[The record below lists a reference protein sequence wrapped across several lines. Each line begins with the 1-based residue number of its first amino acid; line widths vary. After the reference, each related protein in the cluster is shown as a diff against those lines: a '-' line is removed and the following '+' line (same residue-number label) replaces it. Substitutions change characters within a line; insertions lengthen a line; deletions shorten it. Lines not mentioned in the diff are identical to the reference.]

1 VGMGPAANNS
11 EHTVEQGGR
20 PSARWSLHLL
30 GGFALSPHLSGQKVP
45 LPGKRERA
53 LLAYLALSPK
63 GRQPR
68 RKLAALLW
76 GDATDETLLD
86 NLRTCVWRLRKT
98 LGDTDHRLLASD
110 EDDIVL
116 DTAAFDI
123 DVLAFRRLAEKTG
136 RADLEAAAQFC
147 TGEFLN
153 GLELDSEEFETWRRL
168 ESSRHLDQ
176 AVKTLSRLLRLLI
189 EDGQSERAIDIGVQ
203 ILGLDPLHETTARH
217 LMQLYADGGR
227 RGAAIQLYRTFA
239 DALHRDVNTQPAAE
253 TQLTFARIAHADEV
267 TVPGPGASREPGEV
281 AELATVAGERQQT
294 LLKPTRRLR
303 YSMASV
309 AVMFIAAVVSSSS
322 LQIHDEPDGAGIGTG
337 QAHASVR
344 PAPTA
349 IAVLPF
355 DNLSGDPAQQFFSDG
370 MTEEISTALAK
381 VPGLELIARTS
392 AYRLKGNKDAREVG
406 AALGAPYLL
415 EGAVRKTNDRVRI
428 TAQLVRTDT
437 GRLAWSDTYERQ
449 LTDVFA
455 IQEDIAK
462 AIAAQMRLSI
472 AFPSGENL
480 VPSRDINASDYEQFL
495 RAKPFIR
502 ARQVGV
508 EKAIQILEP
517 VVARNPNFA
526 PAWGLLAEEY
536 AIMPGHASP
545 YSTMPGRPDLLQRR
559 YLIET
564 YRPKAEAAA
573 RRAIQLDP
581 RLPGGYYALGL
592 LLHHGGKL
600 AMAEDLYAKALA
612 LDPYNPEVLELQA
625 NLLSDVGETK
635 KASEIM
641 QRVVALDPYVPNL
654 KVVGAELLWNAG
666 QKERAI
672 KQLSSMMDNPNA
684 PVDLAMD
691 YAADGRYADAADA
704 LEAGIR
710 ARGELPQNQAPQW
723 HAAAALL
730 RTAPAKLPA
739 GQELPILGRMDWVY
753 LYVGAPEQ
761 ALEHYESDVRT
772 GMFGG
777 PAVFPWLWKPAYAVV
792 RKTARFK
799 ALMINSGRVDYWR
812 QRGWPDFCHPLG
824 STDFECV

>member
-1 VGMGPAANNS
+1 M
-11 EHTVEQGGR
+11 EQSAR

-30 GGFALSPHLSGQKVP
+30 GGFELSSLPGGQKVS

-76 GDATDETLLD
+76 GDARDETLLD

-98 LGDTDHRLLASD
+98 IGDTDHRLLASD
-110 EDDIVL
+110 EEDIVL
-116 DTAAFDI
+116 DIAAFDV
-123 DVLAFRRLAEKTG
+123 DVLAFRRLAEKAS
-136 RADLEAAAQFC
+136 RAELEAAANLC
-147 TGEFLN
+147 SGEFLN
-153 GLELDSEEFETWRRL
+153 GLELDSEEFESWRRL
-168 ESSRHLDQ
+168 ETSRHLDQ
-176 AVKTLSRLLRLLI
+176 ALETLSHLMRLLI
-189 EDGQSERAIDIGVQ
+189 QDGQSERAIDIGVQ
-203 ILGLDPLHETTARH
+203 ILGLDPLHEATARH
-217 LMQLYADGGR
+217 LMQLYADSGR
-227 RGAAIQLYRTFA
+227 RGAAIQLYRTLT

-253 TQLTFARIAHADEV
+253 TQRAFARIAHTDEV
-267 TVPGPGASREPGEV
+267 KALAPGTSGEPGQV
-281 AELATVAGERQQT
+281 AEPAAVAEGREQGVP
-294 LLKPTRRLR
+294 KPARRLR
-303 YSMASV
+303 YSMATLVVS
-309 AVMFIAAVVSSSS
+309 FIAATVLGSS
-322 LQIHDEPDGAGIGTG
+322 LRIHDQPDGAGIGTV
-337 QAHASVR
+337 QARASVR

-355 DNLSGDPAQQFFSDG
+355 DNLSGDPTQQFFSDG

-392 AYRLKGNKDAREVG
+392 AYRLKGNKDARQVG

-472 AFPSGENL
+472 ALPSGENL
-480 VPSRDINASDYEQFL
+480 VPSRDIDASDYEQFL
-495 RAKPFIR
+495 RVKPFIR
-502 ARQVGV
+502 ARQAGV

-517 VVARNPNFA
+517 LVARNPNFA
-526 PAWGLLAEEY
+526 PAWALLAQEY

-545 YSTMPGRPDLLQRR
+545 YTTMPDRPDLLQRR

-581 RLPGGYYALGL
+581 RLPGGYYAFGL
-592 LLHHGGKL
+592 LLHHSGKL

-612 LDPYNPEVLELQA
+612 LDPYNPETLELQA
-625 NLLSDVGETK
+625 NFLSDVGETK
-635 KASEIM
+635 KATEIEK
-641 QRVVALDPYVPNL
+641 RVVALDPYVPNL
-654 KVVGAELLWNAG
+654 KVAAAELLWDAG
-666 QKERAI
+666 QKNRANTV
-672 KQLSSMMDNPNA
+672 LMSMMENPNA
-684 PVDLAMD
+684 PVALAMN
-691 YAADGRYADAADA
+691 YAADGRYAEAADA
-704 LEAGIR
+704 LEAGMK

-723 HAAAALL
+723 QAAATFL
-730 RTAPAKLPA
+730 RTAPAKVPA
-739 GQELPILGRMDWVY
+739 GQHLPILGRMDWVY

-777 PAVFPWLWKPAYAVV
+777 PAVFSWLWKPAYAFV

-799 ALMINSGRVDYWR
+799 ALMINSGRVEYWR

>member
-1 VGMGPAANNS
+1 MGMGPAANDS
-11 EHTVEQGGR
+11 AHTVEQGGR

-30 GGFALSPHLSGQKVP
+30 GGFALSPHPSGHKVP

-116 DTAAFDI
+116 DIAAFDI

-136 RADLEAAAQFC
+136 RAELEAAAELC
-147 TGEFLN
+147 SGEFLN
-153 GLELDSEEFETWRRL
+153 GLELDSEEFESWRRL

-227 RGAAIQLYRTFA
+227 RGAAIQLYRTLA
-239 DALHRDVNTQPAAE
+239 NALHRDVNTQPAAE

-267 TVPGPGASREPGEV
+267 TVPSPGASREPSEV
-281 AELATVAGERQQT
+281 AESATVAEERQQT

-303 YSMASV
+303 YSIATV
-309 AVMFIAAVVSSSS
+309 AVTFLAAVLSSSS
-322 LQIHDEPDGAGIGTG
+322 LRIHDQPDGAGFGTG

-392 AYRLKGNKDAREVG
+392 AYRLRGDKDARQVG

-462 AIAAQMRLSI
+462 AIAARMRLSI
-472 AFPSGENL
+472 ALPSGENL
-480 VPSRDINASDYEQFL
+480 LSRDIDASDYEQFL

-502 ARQVGV
+502 ARQAGV

-517 VVARNPNFA
+517 LVARNPNFA
-526 PAWGLLAEEY
+526 PAWALLAEEY
-536 AIMPGHASP
+536 AVMPGHASP
-545 YSTMPGRPDLLQRR
+545 YTTMPGRPDLLQRR
-559 YLIET
+559 SLIDT

-581 RLPGGYYALGL
+581 KFPGGYYAFAVLM
-592 LLHHGGKL
+592 HESGKL
-600 AMAEDLYAKALA
+600 APAEDLYAKALA
-612 LDPYNPEVLELQA
+612 LDPYNPEILGRQA
-625 NLLSDVGETK
+625 SFLSDVGETK
-635 KASEIM
+635 KATEIEK
-641 QRVVALDPYVPNL
+641 RVVALDPYVPNL
-654 KVVGAELLWNAG
+654 KVAAAELLWNDG
-666 QKERAI
+666 QKDKAN
-672 KQLSSMMDNPNA
+672 KVLLSMMDNPNA
-684 PVDLAMD
+684 PVALAMN

-704 LEAGIR
+704 LEAGMK

-723 HAAAALL
+723 QAAAAIL
-730 RTAPAKLPA
+730 RTAPAKVPA

-777 PAVFPWLWKPAYAVV
+777 PAAFSWLWKSEYAVV